1 MPDHCLFMLCRYDP
15 LRDGPLRYLGYANEL
30 GEAFAAWLFPG
41 GVPLRWAALLEGRR
55 QLQPHKA
62 RLPQSKVDGV
72 RLQQRRRP
80 APGYFQ
86 SVLHPVSASLFSCQ
100 CSYAIAIG
108 ASPHAQ
114 QPDRPVS
121 LFPPPVLSCSYA
133 IAIGY
138 VCFDTYDKWGK
149 TEEDAR
155 RKLTTRPIPDS
166 VDLER

>member
-1 MPDHCLFMLCRYDP
+1 MPAHPSACCFVCQAWPLALLISRRYDP

-41 GVPLRWAALLEGRR
+41 GVPLRCACVHLRVCVAVGRGCRAKPVHALMGAWAGCAQAASGQAPLL
-55 QLQPHKA
+55 PHP
-62 RLPQSKVDGV
+62 R
-72 RLQQRRRP
+72 
-80 APGYFQ
+80 
-86 SVLHPVSASLFSCQ
+86 
-100 CSYAIAIG
+100 
-108 ASPHAQ
+108 
-114 QPDRPVS
+114 
-121 LFPPPVLSCSYA
+121 SYA

-149 TEEDAR
+149 TEDDAR